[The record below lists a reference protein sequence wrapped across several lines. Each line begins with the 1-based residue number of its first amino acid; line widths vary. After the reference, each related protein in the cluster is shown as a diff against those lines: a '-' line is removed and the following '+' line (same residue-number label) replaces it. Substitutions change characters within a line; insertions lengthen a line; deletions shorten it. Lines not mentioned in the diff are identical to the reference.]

1 MIASDSLEMN
11 TRVFLYVGQQFCWV
25 NGVEQQLWVS
35 QLFLELLSR
44 GYWQSAA
51 GQFPSA
57 DLLEGHHLRTNPQ
70 EIRAALSSS
79 PRWKISLN
87 SKHL

>member
-1 MIASDSLEMN
+1 MN
-11 TRVFLYVGQQFCWV
+11 ISWVGLTVWSSSSGFLSA
-25 NGVEQQLWVS
+25 GVDV
-35 QLFLELLSR
+35 ELLSR

-79 PRWKISLN
+79 PRRKISLN